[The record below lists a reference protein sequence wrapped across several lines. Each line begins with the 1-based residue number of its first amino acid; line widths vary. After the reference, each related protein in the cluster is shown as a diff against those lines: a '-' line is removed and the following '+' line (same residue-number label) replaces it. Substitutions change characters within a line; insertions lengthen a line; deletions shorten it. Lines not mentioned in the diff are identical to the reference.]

1 MHQFIIQ
8 SEISRRERE
17 RKKERK
23 KRWVF
28 HETSVYTHI
37 VALLHASHRLS
48 AIDFASPGRSLP
60 PPPPR
65 DRRHPTACHQRRD
78 RCIYV
83 NGAGAVGWGQWAA
96 RLKWAVNGVTSTD
109 VRERAMRECKR
120 RVSRPM
126 TDRSGCAR
134 QRHQSINVI
143 GIGLVFPRQ
152 SIVSL
157 YVVIF
162 HRSAIDAQIHSF
174 IHQVHQVHQV
184 EYWGRWLIINIG

>member
-60 PPPPR
+60 PPPSRSTTSNCMSPKTGPM
-65 DRRHPTACHQRRD
+65 HLCQRGRS
-78 RCIYV
+78 RWM
-83 NGAGAVGWGQWAA
+83 GTMSRSFEMG
-96 RLKWAVNGVTSTD
+96 RKWRNVY
-109 VRERAMRECKR
+109 
-120 RVSRPM
+120 
-126 TDRSGCAR
+126 GCT
-134 QRHQSINVI
+134 
-143 GIGLVFPRQ
+143 
-152 SIVSL
+152 
-157 YVVIF
+157 
-162 HRSAIDAQIHSF
+162 
-174 IHQVHQVHQV
+174 
-184 EYWGRWLIINIG
+184 